1 MICNNSVYGNMR
13 TRTFNDI
20 YGDLNAFNT
29 DYEYYASNGLNAQI
43 SQINTLFYLLCARY
57 GNSHIMNSDENQFK
71 LKLFSTIYQY
81 GPTWEKR
88 LDIQNKLRNLSENDL
103 LWGAKQINNHS
114 YNPSTEP
121 STSDTTELPTV
132 DQQTTTQYKKSKMDA
147 YANLMALLEKD
158 VTEEFINKFKN
169 LFMIIVEPQLPLW
182 YVTEEDE

>member
-81 GPTWEKR
+81 GPTWDKR
-88 LDIQNKLRNLSENDL
+88 LSIQDRLRNLSEDEIRT
-103 LWGAKQINNHS
+103 GFRQISNRALNPDS
-114 YNPSTEP
+114 DPSTQ
-121 STSDTTELPTV
+121 DLDELTYV
-132 DQQTTTQYKKSKMDA
+132 NSQDVTKSKKSILASYQELWDMLKI
-147 YANLMALLEKD
+147 D
-158 VTEEFINKFKN
+158 VTDEFLNKFKP
-169 LFMIIVEPQLPLW
+169 LFKQVVIPEHTYIYE
-182 YVTEEDE
+182 TEEE